1 MMALARFDGMLIG
14 IGDCTIQNLSNIIQ
28 CIYYIFLL
36 MIIGLDDLKF
46 KMIERS
52 KSSFNKLLSVIRRYG
67 YPYSL
72 VNESMRSL

>member
-1 MMALARFDGMLIG
+1 
-14 IGDCTIQNLSNIIQ
+14 
-28 CIYYIFLL
+28 

-72 VNESMRSL
+72 VNESMSLWATKNFPIPFDSLLVQQFAMKLHHVQ